1 MLLANSAGS
10 GWMRHEPDEGWLA
23 RAGERGAG
31 QPSGDTDKVEGG
43 CGKHVLE
50 VDLRQTDVAGAAE
63 MHAAH
68 SLRECALNAGTRT
81 VLGGVRLLGLT
92 RSGGLECSM
101 LRARA
106 QRQETP
112 GRAGAAGLEGA
123 HLAMPAAL

>member
-43 CGKHVLE
+43 CGEHVLE

-92 RSGGLECSM
+92 HPGCPKRGMFL
-101 LRARA
+101 AWA
-106 QRQETP
+106 QRE
-112 GRAGAAGLEGA
+112 
-123 HLAMPAAL
+123 